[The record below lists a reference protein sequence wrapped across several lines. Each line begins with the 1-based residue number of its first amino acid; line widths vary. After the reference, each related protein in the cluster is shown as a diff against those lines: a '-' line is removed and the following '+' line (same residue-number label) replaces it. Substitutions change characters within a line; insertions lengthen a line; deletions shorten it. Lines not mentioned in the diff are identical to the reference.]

1 MTRLGLRVGIVAVLA
16 AALLVAGCAYR
27 RQSGP
32 EPLTGA
38 PGTPQAANAQSLTDL
53 DWTPFNHPERGWET
67 YLPFVAREIG
77 APSIPSSAAFT
88 RAMRRWQ
95 AAHARPET
103 GVFTPG
109 DFAVMKA
116 EQLQRRPFIRLRA
129 TGVCPDAPDEATL
142 VSSTP
147 EQSWRGR
154 PLLMRRG
161 TFQAWRAMVAAA
173 RREVPALQ
181 YEPDA
186 LKVFSAYRSPA
197 YDAQRCATEGNCD
210 GVRRAQCSSHRTG
223 LTLDLVLD
231 GRPPVDSTADADR
244 LRLSRSL
251 AYRWLVN
258 NADRFGFVN
267 YLYEPW
273 HWEWTGEAP

>member
-1 MTRLGLRVGIVAVLA
+1 MRGDERKQGQSGLAIALTFLLA
-16 AALLVAGCAYR
+16 ACAHHR
-27 RQSGP
+27 TP
-32 EPLTGA
+32 ESLTGP
-38 PGTPQAANAQSLTDL
+38 PGSPQAGNAESLTAL
-53 DWTPFNHPERGWET
+53 DWTPFNHAERGWET

-77 APSIPSSAAFT
+77 APSIPSSSAFA
-88 RAMRRWQ
+88 RGMRRWQ
-95 AAHARPET
+95 AAHGQPET
-103 GVFTPG
+103 GVFSPA
-109 DFAVMKA
+109 DFARMKA
-116 EQLQRRPFIRLRA
+116 EQLQRRPFVRLRA

-142 VSSTP
+142 VSTTP
-147 EQSWRGR
+147 QQSWSGK

-161 TFQAWRAMVAAA
+161 TFQAWRAMVEAA

-231 GRPPVDSTADADR
+231 GVPPVDSTADADR

-251 AYRWLVN
+251 AYRWLVD